1 MAMGLSLGM
10 PRALQNMQASPIVSD
25 SDAEILETLDA
36 FEMHVS
42 PLSSDSDA
50 GLVEA
55 LDMLQQSVACSA
67 GDYHIILS
75 WAVVR
80 SAFTVMLTE
89 ETLAGLFLY
98 LNDYCRLS
106 LCCRHLQQHGVFL
119 GLYRHWYQELVEAH
133 YERAIELAAQDDSEQ
148 TWASELC
155 ETCGLRPCDDV
166 LGGMECMDCF
176 YEHTD

>member
-1 MAMGLSLGM
+1 
-10 PRALQNMQASPIVSD
+10 
-25 SDAEILETLDA
+25 
-36 FEMHVS
+36 
-42 PLSSDSDA
+42 
-50 GLVEA
+50 
-55 LDMLQQSVACSA
+55 
-67 GDYHIILS
+67 
-75 WAVVR
+75 
-80 SAFTVMLTE
+80 MLTE

-106 LCCRHLQQHGVFL
+106 LCCRHLQQHAVFL
-119 GLYRHWYQELVEAH
+119 GLYRYWYQEMVEAH

-155 ETCGLRPCDDV
+155 ETCGLRPYDDV